1 MAGGMFLE
9 SFWKSLLISLDS
21 IIKRTKDL
29 AQADINDNKLESQ
42 FSIDT
47 IRQQLN
53 DEIYQNKNAIE
64 RYKKKLEEM
73 EN

>member
-1 MAGGMFLE
+1 VEKGDMAGGMFLE

-47 IRQQLN
+47 IRQ
-53 DEIYQNKNAIE
+53 
-64 RYKKKLEEM
+64 
-73 EN
+73 